1 MSDSNS
7 RLPPELMMKLHQE
20 VTLRSDIDSDA
31 AWIVMRVFNGW
42 IYTYH
47 NDRNPNLGHS
57 VFVPMEVDFTSL
69 TQWGPIDADD

>member
-1 MSDSNS
+1 
-7 RLPPELMMKLHQE
+7 
-20 VTLRSDIDSDA
+20 
-31 AWIVMRVFNGW
+31 MRVFNGW

-69 TQWGPIDADD
+69 TQWGPDNADS